1 MASLDQE
8 NIYSPKRTIS
18 GTIPDNARIM
28 GHASVDINTLGLG
41 NQIPGTGSPNRGAAL
56 YCGQAYTSIEVILE
70 GDVGEESS
78 PGVQKTTTLNGIA
91 AGSFLPILAVQ
102 IQATTPIIGGVGNLV
117 ALL

>member
-41 NQIPGTGSPNRGAAL
+41 NQN
-56 YCGQAYTSIEVILE
+56 
-70 GDVGEESS
+70 
-78 PGVQKTTTLNGIA
+78 
-91 AGSFLPILAVQ
+91 
-102 IQATTPIIGGVGNLV
+102 
-117 ALL
+117 